1 MRSLLIA
8 ILIFIVVSCTTT
20 KYVDRPVLVETVRT
34 EYVNQ
39 LYKDSIFV
47 HDSID
52 RFISGDTVHQYKY
65 KYIYK
70 YFNRTDT
77 VVKTDSIEI
86 PVEIKTT
93 EVKEVNRIKG
103 YQSFLMCLGFVFILI
118 LIYKIIKL
126 GKPSLTRV
134 SSK

>member
-39 LYKDSIFV
+39 LYRDSIFV

-103 YQSFLMCLGFVFILI
+103 YQSFLMCFGFVFILI
-118 LIYKIIKL
+118 LVYKVIKFIKTIL
-126 GKPSLTRV
+126 NKGT
-134 SSK
+134 

>member
-77 VVKTDSIEI
+77 VVKTDSIEV

-93 EVKEVNRIKG
+93 EVKEVNRIKD
-103 YQSFLMCLGFVFILI
+103 YQSFLMCFGFVFILI
-118 LIYKIIKL
+118 LVYKVIKFIKTIL
-126 GKPSLTRV
+126 NKGT
-134 SSK
+134 

>member
-1 MRSLLIA
+1 MRSLLVA

-77 VVKTDSIEI
+77 VVKTDSIEV

-103 YQSFLMCLGFVFILI
+103 YQSFLMCFGFVFILI
-118 LIYKIIKL
+118 LVYKVIKFIKTIL
-126 GKPSLTRV
+126 NKGT
-134 SSK
+134 

>member
-52 RFISGDTVHQYKY
+52 RFISGDTVYQYKY

-77 VVKTDSIEI
+77 VVKTDSIEV

-103 YQSFLMCLGFVFILI
+103 YQSFLMCFGFIFILI
-118 LIYKIIKL
+118 LVYKVIKFIKAIFNK
-126 GKPSLTRV
+126 GI
-134 SSK
+134 

>member
-1 MRSLLIA
+1 MRGLLIA

-52 RFISGDTVHQYKY
+52 RFISGDTVYQYKY

-77 VVKTDSIEI
+77 VVKTDSIEV

-103 YQSFLMCLGFVFILI
+103 YQSFLMCFGFVFILI
-118 LIYKIIKL
+118 LVYKVIKFIKTIFNK
-126 GKPSLTRV
+126 GT
-134 SSK
+134 

>member
-39 LYKDSIFV
+39 LYKDSIFI

-77 VVKTDSIEI
+77 VVKTDSIEV

-103 YQSFLMCLGFVFILI
+103 YQSFLMCFGFVFILI
-118 LIYKIIKL
+118 LVYKVIKFIKTIL
-126 GKPSLTRV
+126 NKGT
-134 SSK
+134 

>member
-52 RFISGDTVHQYKY
+52 RFISGDTVYQYKY

-77 VVKTDSIEI
+77 VVKTDSIEV

-103 YQSFLMCLGFVFILI
+103 YQSFLICFGFVFILI
-118 LIYKIIKL
+118 LVYKVIKFIKTIFNK
-126 GKPSLTRV
+126 GT
-134 SSK
+134 

>member
-70 YFNRTDT
+70 YFNRTNT
-77 VVKTDSIEI
+77 VVKTDSIEV

-103 YQSFLMCLGFVFILI
+103 YQSFLMCFGFVFILI
-118 LIYKIIKL
+118 LVYKVIKFIKTIL
-126 GKPSLTRV
+126 NKGT
-134 SSK
+134 

>member
-8 ILIFIVVSCTTT
+8 ILIFIVVSCTTTT

-52 RFISGDTVHQYKY
+52 RFISGDTVYQYKY

-77 VVKTDSIEI
+77 VVKTDSIEV

-103 YQSFLMCLGFVFILI
+103 YQSFLMCFGFVFILI
-118 LIYKIIKL
+118 LVYKVIKFIKTIFNK
-126 GKPSLTRV
+126 GT
-134 SSK
+134 

>member
-77 VVKTDSIEI
+77 VVKTDSIEV

-103 YQSFLMCLGFVFILI
+103 YQSFLMCFGFVLILI
-118 LIYKIIKL
+118 LVYKVIKFIKTIL
-126 GKPSLTRV
+126 NKGT
-134 SSK
+134 